1 MQATIEQISQIT
13 VFGGVEPE
21 ELAILLLHTQLQFYS
36 QGEIIMHEGE
46 FLPAKLYSLLS
57 GSIQITKI
65 ALTGNK
71 RFFAPYLPEKFL
83 LHPHCWEMGLLLQ
96 P

>member
-21 ELAILLLHTQLQFYS
+21 KLAILLLHTQLQFYS

-57 GSIQITKI
+57 GSIKI
-65 ALTGNK
+65 YSNPKWLMKMHHT
-71 RFFAPYLPEKFL
+71 
-83 LHPHCWEMGLLLQ
+83 
-96 P
+96 